1 MAFIHKGMYAWSYTE
16 VAGTFKFKFASA
28 MDGQH
33 NILCF
38 PIRMSVAPDRSDGGS
53 DGIDGSNGLAPRRPQ
68 TIPPALYGALAQ
80 GLIKS
85 IIQGISQQG
94 GSSLDALINQIA
106 SRPRLCA
113 SQVGHFASLT

>member
-1 MAFIHKGMYAWSYTE
+1 MI
-16 VAGTFKFKFASA
+16 
-28 MDGQH
+28 
-33 NILCF
+33 CF

-53 DGIDGSNGLAPRRPQ
+53 DGIDGNNGLTPRRPQ
-68 TIPPALYGALAQ
+68 TIPPASYGALAP

-85 IIQGISQQG
+85 ILHGISQQG

-113 SQVGHFASLT
+113 SQVGQFASLT